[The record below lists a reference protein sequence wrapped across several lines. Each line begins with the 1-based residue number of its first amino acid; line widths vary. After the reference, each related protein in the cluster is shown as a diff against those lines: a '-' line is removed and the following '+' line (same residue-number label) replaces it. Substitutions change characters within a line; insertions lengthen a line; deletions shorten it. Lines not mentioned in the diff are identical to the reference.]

1 MFKQLID
8 FHTDPLEVRAS
19 LVVDSAIVQQKSLV
33 VHSFLLSDGKIS
45 RPIPYGT
52 IYKVAAILAIPTT
65 LTLSMVSCKSNKFII
80 LPLQLIHHYSRSLY
94 LELLLHIFRRC
105 GGV

>member
-52 IYKVAAILAIPTT
+52 IYKVAAIPTT